1 MTAADNTIA
10 SSARVTFAAALK
22 DAVLAALV
30 AFGLFALM
38 IGLHT
43 DQGPTGALVVTTR
56 FQELG
61 LIVGAVFAGAF
72 IRALIF

>member
-1 MTAADNTIA
+1 MNDAVSTQAATNKLTLA
-10 SSARVTFAAALK
+10 GALK

-43 DQGPTGALVVTTR
+43 DQGPTGALVVTT
-56 FQELG
+56 
-61 LIVGAVFAGAF
+61 
-72 IRALIF
+72 